1 MKSKIGFLIKLSG
14 IVTVAIFSLLYYFKE
29 KNFLLLH
36 LYKFFQ
42 FLVYYIILKSISQFL
57 ITGA

>member
-14 IVTVAIFSLLYYFKE
+14 IVTVAIFSLLYYFK
-29 KNFLLLH
+29 
-36 LYKFFQ
+36 
-42 FLVYYIILKSISQFL
+42 SISQFL